1 MSTARY
7 APRFDRVLPD
17 FECRAWVADRH
28 KHLDALWKR
37 QTAAGGR
44 PFEPGTAHPAERS
57 SHVRNIARGA
67 N

>member
-28 KHLDALWKR
+28 KHLEALWKR
-37 QTAAGGR
+37 QTA
-44 PFEPGTAHPAERS
+44 AERS